1 MSINRRDFI
10 KGSVAAG
17 LGVGIGSLVK
27 SSDQEAFA
35 AASGAKHRVLI
46 LGIDGMDPELLLRY
60 VNKGIM
66 PNFAKLIKEGDFK
79 PLGTTIPPQSPV
91 AWATFI
97 TGLNPGGH
105 GIFDFIHRK
114 TGQDVAIVPGEP
126 YLSTS
131 STVGGE
137 TWQVGDWVIPSPFSP
152 SKVELL
158 RQGKPFWAFLTE
170 RGIPATVCKCP
181 SNYPPDP
188 FATKAI
194 SCMGTPD
201 MTGGYGTFSYY
212 TDFPPKNSEK
222 MTGGKV
228 YPVEVKNHRVEG
240 ELYGPRNEMKKDRKK
255 LTIPFTVHVDPEND
269 AARLVVQDQTYV
281 LNKGEWTDWIQLR
294 FTVVPGL
301 VSVYGI
307 CRFYLKGLQPD
318 FQLYVTPINVD
329 PSNPVLP
336 ISHPESYAK
345 EIQSSV
351 GFYYTQGMPEDTK
364 ALSNKVFT
372 DEEFMQQSRFVM
384 EERLRMYDFE
394 LGRFKQGL
402 LFFYFT
408 SLDQNSHMLWHALD
422 ESHPIHE
429 KDKASICCQYME
441 FLYHSMDEMLGKTLK
456 TIDDNTTLII
466 MSDHGFASFRRCFQI
481 NTWLKENG
489 YITLHDDFK
498 QEEYEFFGNVDWS
511 RTKAYNLGINSVYLN
526 LRGREQKGTV
536 DPSQKDAL
544 LKEIS
549 EKLLAVRDPE
559 NGEQVITK
567 VYKTSEVY
575 RGAYVDIAPDLVLG
589 FNRGYRASW
598 ETILGGFPLGIVND
612 NEDKWSGDHCMAS
625 DLVPGVI
632 LSNKKIEIP
641 DPTLADIG
649 PTVLQEYGIEPSK
662 EMEGRALFDTNAAPA
677 AIKPVV

>member
-1 MSINRRDFI
+1 
-10 KGSVAAG
+10 
-17 LGVGIGSLVK
+17 
-27 SSDQEAFA
+27 
-35 AASGAKHRVLI
+35 
-46 LGIDGMDPELLLRY
+46 
-60 VNKGIM
+60 
-66 PNFAKLIKEGDFK
+66 
-79 PLGTTIPPQSPV
+79 
-91 AWATFI
+91 
-97 TGLNPGGH
+97 
-105 GIFDFIHRK
+105 
-114 TGQDVAIVPGEP
+114 
-126 YLSTS
+126 
-131 STVGGE
+131 
-137 TWQVGDWVIPSPFSP
+137 
-152 SKVELL
+152 
-158 RQGKPFWAFLTE
+158 
-170 RGIPATVCKCP
+170 
-181 SNYPPDP
+181 
-188 FATKAI
+188 
-194 SCMGTPD
+194 
-201 MTGGYGTFSYY
+201 
-212 TDFPPKNSEK
+212 
-222 MTGGKV
+222 
-228 YPVEVKNHRVEG
+228 
-240 ELYGPRNEMKKDRKK
+240 
-255 LTIPFTVHVDPEND
+255 
-269 AARLVVQDQTYV
+269 
-281 LNKGEWTDWIQLR
+281 
-294 FTVVPGL
+294 
-301 VSVYGI
+301 
-307 CRFYLKGLQPD
+307 
-318 FQLYVTPINVD
+318 VD